1 MQLDPH
7 QNSFGINGDH
17 RNNMLIVATDIAY
30 IIMPVA
36 TMVGCRVFTGLV
48 ASCSPKLGLTYLK
61 IEVR

>member
-1 MQLDPH
+1 
-7 QNSFGINGDH
+7 
-17 RNNMLIVATDIAY
+17 MLIVATDIAY

-61 IEVR
+61 IEAR